1 MTENGVMIR
10 PVLSL
15 LRSLSRNTY
24 CHNKKTGVNPRKGA
38 VYGRKKKFPFYLSP
52 EKKAILERRY
62 QEDGSQSLTAFI
74 EKAVDFYLDYL
85 SANDAGL
92 FLPTSIKSYLDGRLG
107 QLEERLSSIAF
118 RQTVEQDTMLHEMV
132 HLYCREHNIKEVS
145 RGGKYHNGRFKA
157 EAERR
162 GLTCIPCGQY
172 GWNTTPGDNLIEY
185 ALSKGWN
192 EIKIGRSSL
201 PPMIRTGT
209 GGAAQAGTG
218 SIQGGKRPS
227 STRKLICPKC
237 GQSVRATKA
246 VNILCGDCLQKM
258 VEA

>member
-1 MTENGVMIR
+1 MKQTTKM
-10 PVLSL
+10 
-15 LRSLSRNTY
+15 SR
-24 CHNKKTGVNPRKGA
+24 A
-38 VYGRKKKFPFYLSP
+38 VSQ
-52 EKKAILERRY
+52 LEHIY
-62 QEDGSQSLTAFI
+62 NALNA
-74 EKAVDFYLDYL
+74 DFY
-85 SANDAGL
+85 SGEP
-92 FLPTSIKSYLDGRLG
+92 LPVPFITVQSKPGTYGHCTTAKVWQRKDGGAYELTIAAEV
-107 QLEERLSSIAF
+107 LNYTIEETL
-118 RQTVEQDTMLHEMV
+118 DTMLHEMV